1 MMPKLGL
8 IISDVCQV
16 DDSIRNGRDHEV
28 ETDHGRVALKLTE
41 KWAVVC
47 RSGFN
52 GDYRMP
58 HEYTT
63 LANLA
68 ALDHLGL
75 KEIIGVHS
83 SGSLRPSLAPGTLVV
98 PDDWIDFSRSAGRTT
113 ICGQRRYLTPSFSR
127 KVRQNLADA
136 AWKAQVRFENGGV
149 YWQTCGPRLETKAEI
164 KVMSNFAD
172 LVGMGMA
179 LEADLAQ
186 EMGLEYGAVC
196 SVDNY
201 ANGLASPALTDDMI
215 RDQSCKSGSVI
226 SQVLEQYPV
235 PVVEGTLF

>member
-8 IISDVCQV
+8 IISDPCQV
-16 DDSIRNGRDHEV
+16 DDSIKNGREHEV
-28 ETDHGRVALKLTE
+28 ETDHGRVLLKLTD

-47 RSGFN
+47 RSGFD

-58 HEYTT
+58 HEYAT
-63 LANLA
+63 LADLA
-68 ALDHLGL
+68 ALDRLGL
-75 KEIIGVHS
+75 REIVGVHS

-98 PDDWIDFSRSAGRTT
+98 PDDWIDFSRSACRTT
-113 ICGQRRYLTPSFSR
+113 ICGRRHHLTPSFSR
-127 KVRQNLADA
+127 RVRQNLVDA

-186 EMGLEYGAVC
+186 EMGLEYAAVC

-201 ANGLASPALTDDMI
+201 ANGLGSPILTDEMI
-215 RDQSCKSGSVI
+215 REQSCKSGPVI
-226 SQVLEQYPV
+226 SRLLEQYPE
-235 PVVEGTLF
+235 PVTEETLF

>member
-1 MMPKLGL
+1 MMPQLGL
-8 IISDVCQV
+8 IVSDVCQL
-16 DDSIRNGRDHEV
+16 DNTIKNGRDHEV
-28 ETDHGRVALKLTE
+28 ETDHGRVSLKLTD

-47 RSGFN
+47 RSGFL

-127 KVRQNLADA
+127 KVRQKLADA
-136 AWKAQVRFENGGV
+136 AWQAQVRFENGGV
-149 YWQTCGPRLETKAEI
+149 YWQTGGPRLETKAEI

-179 LEADLAQ
+179 AEADLAQ

-201 ANGLASPALTDDMI
+201 ANGLGSPVLTDEMI
-215 RDQSCKSGSVI
+215 RDQSLKSAAVI
-226 SQVLEQYPV
+226 IQVLEQYPA
-235 PVVEGTLF
+235 PVVDGTLF